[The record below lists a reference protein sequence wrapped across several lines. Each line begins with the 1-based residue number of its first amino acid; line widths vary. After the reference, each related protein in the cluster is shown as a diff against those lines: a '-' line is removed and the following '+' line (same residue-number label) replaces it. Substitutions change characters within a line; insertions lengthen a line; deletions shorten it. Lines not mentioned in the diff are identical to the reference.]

1 MFAKIL
7 HGQYELRQM
16 FWKYGVWGVTLIT
29 FILYLF
35 RIFLVHKLDGMTLRY
50 YYANVFSFIN
60 MNNTILFLTI
70 AYFTV
75 LAFLTFYSIILVIGT
90 WRSSAEYDKSV
101 WLRHLA
107 RIFILA
113 VVFLA
118 YKAVL

>member
-7 HGQYELRQM
+7 HGQFELRQM
-16 FWKYGVWGVTLIT
+16 FWKYGVWGEFLIT

-35 RIFLVHKLDGMTLRY
+35 RIFLIHKLDGMTLGY
-50 YYANVFSFIN
+50 YYTNVFSFIN
-60 MNNTILFLTI
+60 MNNMMLFLTI
-70 AYFTV
+70 SYFTI
-75 LAFLTFYSIILVIGT
+75 LAFLTFYSIILVIGI

-107 RIFILA
+107 RIFILI

-118 YKAVL
+118 YRVVL